1 MPRVHH
7 VKRAR
12 KAVKSAGIKVGD
24 SYYWWKFRYG
34 GKHTSKTPPRQ
45 SQLTNSDKLSRAYAA
60 SESLEDIDV
69 SAYESLDDLKS
80 ELENIASEVNE
91 IAEEYSEGVQ
101 NMPEGLQQGSVA
113 EEMEEKAKSLESW
126 SNDIEQALDSIDEE
140 DEDWRDQAAS
150 AIEEQA
156 GSCPV

>member
-69 SAYESLDDLKS
+69 PAGVEAMLCGSA
-80 ELENIASEVNE
+80 
-91 IAEEYSEGVQ
+91 GFT
-101 NMPEGLQQGSVA
+101 
-113 EEMEEKAKSLESW
+113 
-126 SNDIEQALDSIDEE
+126 
-140 DEDWRDQAAS
+140 
-150 AIEEQA
+150 
-156 GSCPV
+156 